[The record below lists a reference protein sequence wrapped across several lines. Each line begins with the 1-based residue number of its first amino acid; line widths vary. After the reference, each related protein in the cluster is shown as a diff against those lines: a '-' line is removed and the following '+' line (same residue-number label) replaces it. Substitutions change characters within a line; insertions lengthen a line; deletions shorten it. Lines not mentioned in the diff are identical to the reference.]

1 MAKAAR
7 HTWPGNDIPIFRG
20 NVANLKK
27 LTDVVTELTR
37 TCETPYFGEAAIRR
51 HILDSLAEPRRMVEK
66 GYDYL
71 QVCRLNVLM
80 CIIDLYLFLYC

>member
-7 HTWPGNDIPIFRG
+7 NTWPGNDIPIFRG
-20 NVANLKK
+20 NATNLKK
-27 LTDVVTELTR
+27 FADLVIELTR

-51 HILDSLAEPRRMVEK
+51 HILDSLAERRRMVKK

-71 QVCRLNVLM
+71 QVM
-80 CIIDLYLFLYC
+80 QT

>member
-20 NVANLKK
+20 NATNLKK
-27 LTDVVTELTR
+27 LTDLVTELTR

-51 HILDSLAEPRRMVEK
+51 HILDSLAERRRMVKK

-71 QVCRLNVLM
+71 QV
-80 CIIDLYLFLYC
+80 

>member
-7 HTWPGNDIPIFRG
+7 HAWPGNKVPIFRG
-20 NVANLKK
+20 NPGNLKK
-27 LTDVVTELTR
+27 LHDLVSELKK

-51 HILDSLAEPRRMVEK
+51 HILDSLAERRMIKK

-71 QVCRLNVLM
+71 MVCK
-80 CIIDLYLFLYC
+80 